1 MKTTSMKRPGR
12 RMMAAAALALVGSAA
27 TATAATASTDPA
39 DDTTSSEDTGGDD
52 SAASED
58 SGATGSEA
66 SGDSAA
72 SDHTPTCETAVNED
86 NSVDSLSELD
96 FSGITINVGSKDFAE
111 QFVLGQLLIV
121 GLEAGGA
128 EVTDST
134 NLGGTVV
141 NRDALLAGGIDA
153 YFDYNGTG
161 WTTFLGNEDTSS
173 DPVELT
179 DVVCLADL
187 EENNVRWIGTSPFNN
202 TYGFATGPEF
212 LNDDGEPFDMQ
223 GMADYITDN
232 PDATVCLETEFPN
245 RSDGLVLFEEA
256 TGVVIPQDQI
266 EILEV
271 GVIYEETANGN
282 CDFGEIFTT
291 DGRIP
296 ALGLNVVVDPGVMII
311 YNASLTMLDETFQQ
325 APEAFEALADTILG
339 PLDDDTMAELI
350 GQNQVDGIDAREVAE
365 TFLTEQGL
373 LGDGAASGDS
383 AGDETVS
390 DDTGSD
396 DSAAADTATDDTV
409 TDES

>member
-1 MKTTSMKRPGR
+1 MKTTSMTPPAR
-12 RMMAAAALALVGSAA
+12 RLMAAAALALAGSVG
-27 TATAATASTDPA
+27 TATAVTAATEPS
-39 DDTTSSEDTGGDD
+39 DDTAAGDD
-52 SAASED
+52 AGGED
-58 SGATGSEA
+58 SGAAGSDVTNA
-66 SGDSAA
+66 SGT
-72 SDHTPTCETAVNED
+72 SDYTPTCETAVNED
-86 NSVDSLSELD
+86 NSVESLSELD
-96 FSGITINVGSKDFAE
+96 FSGLTINVGSKDFAE

-141 NRDALLAGGIDA
+141 NRDALLAGEIDA

-161 WTTFLGNEDTSS
+161 WTTFLGREDTSS

-179 DVVCLADL
+179 DLVCLADL

-223 GMADYITDN
+223 GMADYIAAN
-232 PDATVCLETEFPN
+232 SDATVCLETEFPN
-245 RSDGLVLFEEA
+245 RPDGLVLFEDA

-266 EILEV
+266 EILES

-325 APEAFEALADTILG
+325 SPEEFEALADTLLA

-350 GQNQVDGIDAREVAE
+350 RQNQVDGIDARDVAE

-373 LGDGAASGDS
+373 LGDGGGS
-383 AGDETVS
+383 DESVS
-390 DDTGSD
+390 DDTGD
-396 DSAAADTATDDTV
+396 DSASEDTATG
-409 TDES
+409 ES